1 MYHGETNSFTLRSDT
16 FTLNIMQNLSRN
28 SADLLDGDG
37 EEADSREEE
46 ARHRRPHVQG
56 DSREEG
62 PRARW

>member
-1 MYHGETNSFTLRSDT
+1 
-16 FTLNIMQNLSRN
+16 MQNLSRN